1 MDSALH
7 ITAFAARPD
16 EQASF
21 ARLEKE
27 LNLSIKYVKSNLGK
41 DVVSEAQGSEGVTIL
56 GNCDASA
63 PVLEELAKLGVKFI
77 ASRSAGYNNI
87 DLEAAKRLGMRVSN
101 ARYSPHCVADFA
113 VMLALMVNRRVMV
126 ALKRNIGNDYSLPG
140 IQGQEME
147 NMTVGVMGTGRIGR
161 TVISNLS
168 GFGCKILAYDT
179 FQSEEVRSKATY
191 VDLDTLLSKSD
202 IITLHMPLNEETR
215 HIINKDT
222 IAKMKTGVK
231 LINTARG
238 ELVDTSALIEGLKSK
253 KIAGAGLDVLEG
265 ELGVYHTDHRLDGV
279 ANDQIAIL
287 KSLSNVVVTGHMAFY
302 TDQAVDDMVS
312 CGLTSLSD
320 FIRKGAAAC
329 EITC

>member
-191 VDLDTLLSKSD
+191 VDLDTLLSESD
-202 IITLHMPLNEETR
+202 IITLHMPLTEETR

>member
-41 DVVSEAQGSEGVTIL
+41 EVVSEAQGSEGVTIL